1 MHFQFSISLQF
12 CVAHCDNVPF
22 LLSPLRDMK
31 TIQFTDLSLKN
42 VNMRCDNNVTIGG
55 FIIGKELFV
64 ILMFIRQ
71 EIAKYIHQ
79 QLDNDFKLE
88 TK

>member
-1 MHFQFSISLQF
+1 
-12 CVAHCDNVPF
+12 
-22 LLSPLRDMK
+22 MK

-71 EIAKYIHQ
+71 EIAKRVQNKYNSNWIMISSWRQ
-79 QLDNDFKLE
+79 NDLE
-88 TK
+88 EMRRKFDPRLISK